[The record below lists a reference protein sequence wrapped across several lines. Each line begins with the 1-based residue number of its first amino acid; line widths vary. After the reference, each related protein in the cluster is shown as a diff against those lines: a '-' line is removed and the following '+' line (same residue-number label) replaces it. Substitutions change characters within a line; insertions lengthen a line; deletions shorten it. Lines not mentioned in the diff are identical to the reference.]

1 MKYLFQQIFIFL
13 LVSCSVQKSMAQK
26 APPFLTNR
34 TDLWVDSTLKRMT
47 TEQKIG
53 QLFMVQAYS
62 NDESPTAALLR
73 EVKNYQV
80 GGVLFMQGN
89 ALNQVRII
97 NELQRQSTIPL
108 LVATDAEWGPGFR
121 LKGAPKYPV
130 QLALGAIQQDSLIYQ
145 MGYEIGLQLKRTG
158 VNINFA
164 PVADV
169 NNNPDNPVINYRSFG
184 EDPENVSRKAWLYA
198 KGMQDAGILAVAK
211 HFPGHGDTRV
221 DSHLGLPVI
230 GQNTDRLNRVEL
242 YPFRELINKGIGG
255 IMTGHLQVPALEP
268 EPALPSSLS
277 PTIIKNLL
285 IGSYG
290 FQGLIITDAMN
301 MQGVSN
307 HFTPGEAAV
316 RALQAGND
324 MLEVVP
330 DLNKAINAVKKALQE
345 GKISEAEIEWKCRK
359 ILAFKKWVQLNQYQ
373 PIPTE
378 GLLQYLENPRYNLT
392 RRLLHEQSLTLLRN
406 NRQLLPLQ
414 RLDTLKI
421 AVVSIGKTSET
432 EFQKMSAQYKNV
444 DFFNLREY
452 ATPQETER
460 LIKLL
465 STYNLLIC
473 GIHNLS
479 LSPAG
484 RYGTDPSI
492 ADFIK
497 KTATKKRIM
506 VLLGNPYALNDIPGI
521 EKTDALLVTYQE
533 NRITEELSAQAI
545 FGAVDVNGRLPVN
558 VNAFFKLNDGLN
570 IKKNDRLKYTDAEE
584 TGISS
589 LYLKHGIDSLAEL
602 GLQKKAYPGCQVLI
616 AKDGKVIFHQCYGYH
631 TYDSTSPV
639 KPEDLYDLASIT
651 KITGPVPAL
660 IRLYS
665 EGKFKLD
672 IPFSTYWPAFLG
684 TNKATITSRQML
696 AHQARLRPGIS
707 FWRECLLKDG
717 ELDPLVFNDRPT
729 SQFNVRVSS
738 HLYMNKENIA
748 KMYELIRDSKLL
760 SSGKYT
766 YSDLAFFL
774 FPQVIEDL
782 AGVNYETYLKKTFY
796 QPLGASTIT
805 YNPYKLFPLSQLIPT
820 EDDDFFRHELMIG
833 FVHDEGASMMGG
845 VSGNAGLFST
855 TNDLAKVMQMYL
867 QKGYYGGQYLLD
879 PTSLAEFTKVQY
891 PENNNRRGL
900 GFDKPYINN
909 FLYRP
914 ENAYPAADASPESYG
929 HSGYTGTFTWADPQK
944 KILFIFMSNRV
955 YPTRNNSRLSD
966 LNIRSSMLQVIYDSI
981 KRGLSNY

>member
-13 LVSCSVQKSMAQK
+13 VISSSVQKSRAQDV
-26 APPFLTNR
+26 PPFLINR
-34 TDLWVDSTLKRMT
+34 TDLWVDSTLKKMT

-53 QLFMVQAYS
+53 QLFMIQAYS
-62 NDESPTAALLR
+62 NDEGTTAALLE

-80 GGVLFMQGN
+80 GGILFMQGN
-89 ALNQVRII
+89 AMNQVHIT
-97 NELQRQSTIPL
+97 NELQQQSTIPL
-108 LVATDAEWGPGFR
+108 LVAIDAEWGPGFR
-121 LKGAPKYPV
+121 LKDAPKYPV
-130 QLALGAIQQDSLIYQ
+130 QMALGAIQQDSLIYQ
-145 MGYEIGLQLKRTG
+145 MGYEIGLQLKRIG
-158 VNINFA
+158 IQINFA

-184 EDPENVSRKAWLYA
+184 EDPEKVSRKAWLYA

-230 GQNTDRLNRVEL
+230 GQNAERLNRVEL
-242 YPFRELINKGIGG
+242 YPFRQLINRGIGG

-268 EPALPSSLS
+268 DPALPASLS
-277 PTIIKNLL
+277 PKIIKDLM
-285 IGSYG
+285 IDKYG

-301 MQGVSN
+301 MHGVSN
-307 HFTPGEAAV
+307 HFTSGEAAV

-330 DLNKAINAVKKALQE
+330 DLGKAITAVKKALQE
-345 GKISEAEIEWKCRK
+345 GKISEEEIEWKCRK
-359 ILAFKKWVQLNQYQ
+359 ILALKKWGQLDQYQ

-378 GLLQYLENPRYNLT
+378 GLLTELKDPRYNLT

-406 NRQLLPLQ
+406 NRHLLPLQ

-421 AVVSIGKTSET
+421 AVVSIGKNGET
-432 EFQKMSAQYKNV
+432 EFQKMSAQYKNT
-444 DFFNLREY
+444 DFFNLRKS
-452 ATPQETER
+452 ATPQETDR
-460 LIKLL
+460 LVKLL
-465 STYNLLIC
+465 SPYNLLIC
-473 GIHNLS
+473 GIHNLN

-484 RYGTDPSI
+484 RYGTNSSI
-492 ADFIK
+492 TDFIR
-497 KTATKKRIM
+497 KTAAKKRIM

-533 NRITEELSAQAI
+533 NNITEELSAQAI
-545 FGAVDVNGRLPVN
+545 FGAIDVNGRLPVN
-558 VNAFFKLNDGLN
+558 VNTFFKLNDGLD
-570 IKKNDRLKYTDAEE
+570 IKKNDRLKYTVAEE

-589 LYLKHGIDSLAEL
+589 IYLKHQIDSLAEL
-602 GLQKKAYPGCQVLI
+602 GLKMKAYPGCQVLI
-616 AKDGKVIFHQCYGYH
+616 AKDGKVIFHECYGYH
-631 TYDSTSPV
+631 TYDSISPV
-639 KPEDLYDLASIT
+639 KPEDIYDLASIT

-672 IPFSTYWPAFLG
+672 IPFSTYWPAFQG
-684 TNKATITSRQML
+684 TNKAKITSRQML

-717 ELDPLVFNDRPT
+717 ELDPSIFNDRPT

-774 FPQVIEDL
+774 FPKVIEDL
-782 AGVNYETYLKKTFY
+782 SGENYETYLKKTFY

-820 EDDDFFRHELMIG
+820 EDDDFFRHELMVG

-867 QKGYYGGQYLLD
+867 QNGYYGGQYILD
-879 PTSLAEFTKVQY
+879 PASLTEFTKIQY

-909 FLYRP
+909 FLYRH

-929 HSGYTGTFTWADPQK
+929 HSGYTGTFTWVDPKK

-966 LNIRSSMLQVIYDSI
+966 LNIRSAMLQVIYDSI
-981 KRGLSNY
+981 KRGLSNH